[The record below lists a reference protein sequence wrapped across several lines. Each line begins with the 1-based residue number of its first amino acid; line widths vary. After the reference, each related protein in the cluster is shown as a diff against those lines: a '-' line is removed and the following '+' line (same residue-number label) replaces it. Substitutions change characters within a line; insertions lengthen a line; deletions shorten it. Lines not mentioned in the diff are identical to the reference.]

1 MPLERFFL
9 ENYRCF
15 RERQEVELGRITV
28 VLGRNNAGKS
38 AVVRS
43 LPLLATGFRTD
54 SPYPLDLDP
63 IQGFA
68 PSFTDLI
75 HGSSPH
81 GRIRV
86 GASFHDEGGQA
97 LGVDAE
103 IQNIADQGMQLV
115 SELRLSCGPESE
127 TFSWVP
133 GPDAYSSGKRTYL
146 VGAAEQKLSFRGVLP
161 DGSEWS
167 DSVGG
172 VDGVSRRIREG
183 FDEIRYLGPFRIDPD
198 RFFRSPARAVG
209 SVGYKGEKALGML
222 AADEM
227 RGGGQMVREVN
238 RLLEGMLPGWRLA
251 VANLGAGMY
260 VPRLHSTRDPDLF
273 VHIDDVGTGVV
284 QFLPIL
290 IQRASDR
297 VRPPTDPVIEIVEEP
312 ELHLHPSAHASIA
325 DLYIEAARESN
336 VRFLVETHSE
346 NFLLRLR
353 RRVAERKLSPEDLSI
368 YFVEQAQ
375 GAACLRRIEVDALGN
390 VDYWPDGVFAED
402 FEEVRALAAA
412 QADRAAD
419 AG

>member
-15 RERQEVELGRITV
+15 RERQEVELGKITV

-38 AVVRS
+38 AIVRA
-43 LPLLATGFRTD
+43 LPLLSTGIRTD

-86 GASFHDEGGQA
+86 GVSFRAEGGQV

-103 IQNIADQGMQLV
+103 VQNIADRGMQLV
-115 SELRLSCGPESE
+115 SALAISCGSDIEK
-127 TFSWVP
+127 FSWIP
-133 GPDAYSSGKRTYL
+133 GIDAYSSEKRAYRID
-146 VGAAEQKLSFRGVLP
+146 GEEKQISFRGLLP
-161 DGSEWS
+161 AGTDWS
-167 DSVGG
+167 DSV
-172 VDGVSRRIREG
+172 DGVNEISRRIREE
-183 FDEIRYLGPFRIDPD
+183 FDEIRYLGPFRKAPD
-198 RFFRSPARAVG
+198 RFFRAPARVSD
-209 SVGYKGEKALGML
+209 SVGYMGEKALGML

-227 RGGGQMVREVN
+227 RGRGQLGREVN
-238 RLLEGMLPGWRLA
+238 RLLEGMLPGWRIA
-251 VANLGAGMY
+251 VTEVGAGMY
-260 VPRLHSTRDPDLF
+260 VPRLYSTGDPDLF

-297 VRPPTDPVIEIVEEP
+297 VEPPSSPVIEIVEEP

-325 DLYIEAARESN
+325 DLYIDAAQESN

-353 RRVAERKLSPEDLSI
+353 RRVAENRLSAEDLRV
-368 YFVEQAQ
+368 YFVEQIEGSAF
-375 GAACLRRIEVDALGN
+375 LRKIEVDALGN
-390 VDYWPDGVFAED
+390 IDYWPRGVFAED
-402 FEEVRALAAA
+402 FEEVRALADA
-412 QADRAAD
+412 QANRVDD

>member
-15 RERQEVELGRITV
+15 RERQEVELGKITV

-38 AVVRS
+38 AVVRA
-43 LPLLATGFRTD
+43 LPVLSTGIRAD
-54 SPYPLDLDP
+54 SPYPLDPDP

-81 GRIRV
+81 GRIHV
-86 GASFHDEGGQA
+86 GVSFRAEDGQVF
-97 LGVDAE
+97 GVNAE
-103 IQNIADQGMQLV
+103 VQNIADQGVQLV
-115 SELRLSCGPESE
+115 SALEISCGSESE
-127 TFSWVP
+127 QFSWIP
-133 GPDAYSSGKRTYL
+133 GPDAYSSMKRAYRVDGKEKQL
-146 VGAAEQKLSFRGVLP
+146 LFRGLLP
-161 DGSEWS
+161 DGSDWS

-172 VDGVSRRIREG
+172 VSGVSNRIREE
-183 FDEIRYLGPFRIDPD
+183 FDEIRYLSPFRREPD
-198 RFFRSPARAVG
+198 RFFRAPSRAFG
-209 SVGYKGEKALGML
+209 SVGYRGEKALGML

-227 RGGGQMVREVN
+227 RGRGRIVREVN
-238 RLLEGMLPGWRLA
+238 HLLAGMLPGWRIA
-251 VANLGAGMY
+251 VTDVGAGMY
-260 VPRLHSTRDPDLF
+260 VPRLYSTRDPDLF

-290 IQRASDR
+290 IQRASDK
-297 VRPPTDPVIEIVEEP
+297 VEPPAKPVLEIVEEP

-325 DLYIEAARESN
+325 DLYIDAVQTSN

-353 RRVAERKLSPEDLSI
+353 RRVAEERLRSEDLKI
-368 YFVEQAQ
+368 YFVEQAD
-375 GAACLRRIEVDALGN
+375 GSAFLRKIEVDALGN
-390 VDYWPDGVFAED
+390 IDYWPTGIFAED
-402 FEEVRALAAA
+402 FEEVRALADA
-412 QADRAAD
+412 QANRVDN